1 MCDDDR
7 GEHVALISVGIDH
20 EHASLDLL
28 ERATVLEHEWSKVLR
43 TLMSQRN
50 IHEAVF
56 VSTCLRTEVVAVID
70 RFHGAIDEITH
81 TLANATGVDESEVAD
96 HLTVHFDR
104 AVATHLFSVAS
115 GLKSVVPGE
124 FEVLGQ
130 LRRALELAVE
140 EQTAGAEITE
150 LFQRAI
156 ASGRRVRSETQIAR
170 GTTSFAQASVIMA
183 TQEMGVDLEDADVVI
198 IGAGQLAGGI
208 ARSLLAT
215 PARLRTL
222 TICNRTVQRAQRLRD
237 DLNDER
243 VAVGALDEAA
253 ALITRARLVV
263 AAVEV
268 ASPVISRAQ
277 LAKCAQEVLIVDL
290 GLPRAVASDVADLTN
305 LRRIDIGD
313 LRERVGQALGE
324 RHGAFDDARTIV
336 DEDVERYLSDQRARG
351 AAAIVSELREHFD
364 EVVAWEMARREH
376 DLEGLTR
383 EQRDTVA
390 SLLRSVVAKI
400 AHRPTVALKEAA
412 GTDQGTRLSEAT
424 RNLFDL

>member
-1 MCDDDR
+1 
-7 GEHVALISVGIDH
+7 VALISVGIDH

-28 ERATVLEHEWSKVLR
+28 ERATVYEHEWSKVLR

-70 RFHGAIDEITH
+70 LFHGAIDEITH
-81 TLANATGVDESEVAD
+81 TLSDVTGLATEEFAD

-104 AVATHLFSVAS
+104 GVANHLFSVAA

-130 LRRALELAVE
+130 LRRALELATE
-140 EQTAGAEITE
+140 EQTAGSELTE

-170 GTTSFAQASVIMA
+170 GTTSFAQASVAMA
-183 TQEMGVDLEDADVVI
+183 TEEFGVDLDDADAVI

-208 ARSLLAT
+208 ARNLLGV
-215 PARLRTL
+215 PARLGRL
-222 TICNRTVQRAQRLRD
+222 TIVNRTVERAQRLRD
-237 DLNDER
+237 EIGDDRVSVGGLADLP
-243 VAVGALDEAA
+243 
-253 ALITRARLVV
+253 ALIAHARLVV

-268 ASPVISRAQ
+268 STPIVTRRDLERCDQ
-277 LAKCAQEVLIVDL
+277 DVLFVDL
-290 GLPRAVASDVADLTN
+290 GIPRAVASDTHDLAN
-305 LRRIDIGD
+305 VQRIDIGD
-313 LRERVGQALGE
+313 LRERVEQALDD
-324 RHGAFDDARTIV
+324 RHEAVDAARDIV
-336 DEDVERYLSDQRARG
+336 SDDVERFLSDQRARG
-351 AAAIVSELREHFD
+351 ASSIVSDLREYFD
-364 EVVAWEMARREH
+364 EVVASEMTRRERDID
-376 DLEGLTR
+376 DLTP
-383 EQRDTVA
+383 EQREKVA

-412 GTDQGTRLSEAT
+412 GTDQGMRLSETT
-424 RNLFDL
+424 RTLFDL